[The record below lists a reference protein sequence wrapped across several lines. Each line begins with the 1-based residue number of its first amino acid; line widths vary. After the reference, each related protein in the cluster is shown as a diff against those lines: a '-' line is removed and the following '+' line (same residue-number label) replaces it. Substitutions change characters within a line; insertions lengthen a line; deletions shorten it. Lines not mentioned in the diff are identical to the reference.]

1 MPTNK
6 ELEARLEELSREN
19 EQMRELVQDALAQR
33 QAHADAG
40 HDTTP
45 AVDLLYD
52 PYDSHN
58 PLHIA
63 KEIEPDEKFPEGQ
76 KLGWKSERIRQ
87 HKGWKGWIPIRWDD
101 QYGQNLGDYL
111 SDAPMRMEGSEN
123 LDGYVRRGGLI
134 LCRLDMR
141 IWNSRNA
148 KRELKDRQQRGHD
161 LVPTNQ
167 PLYGRP
173 GVHITGDG
181 MKADEHPRGT
191 GGVQNPDSYR
201 SELHGDRR
209 HLSDQMPVPD
219 QDEG

>member
-19 EQMRELVQDALAQR
+19 EQMRELVQDALVQR
-33 QAHADAG
+33 EAHAAAG
-40 HDTTP
+40 NDTSP

-58 PLHIA
+58 PLHISGDIA
-63 KEIEPDEKFPEGQ
+63 PSEKFPEGQ
-76 KLGWKSERIRQ
+76 KLSWKSERIRQ
-87 HKGWKGWIPIRWDD
+87 HKGWKGWIPVRWDD
-101 QYGQNLGDYL
+101 EFGQNLGEYL

-123 LDGYVRRGGLI
+123 LDGYVRRGGLV
-134 LCRLDMR
+134 LCRLDAR
-141 IWNSRNA
+141 IWNSRSA

-173 GVHITGDG
+173 GVHLTGDG
-181 MKADEHPRGT
+181 MTQDQSPRGR
-191 GGVQNPDSYR
+191 GGVQNPDTYR
-201 SELHGDRR
+201 SELTPDRR
-209 HLSDQMPVPD
+209 HLSDEMPQPED
-219 QDEG
+219 NEG